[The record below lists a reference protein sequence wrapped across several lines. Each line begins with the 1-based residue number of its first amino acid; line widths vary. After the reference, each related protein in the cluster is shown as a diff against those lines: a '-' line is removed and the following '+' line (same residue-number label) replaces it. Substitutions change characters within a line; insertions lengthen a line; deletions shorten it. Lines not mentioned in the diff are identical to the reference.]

1 MIDSNPRN
9 QGADY
14 AAVGLTSF
22 RDPHQRGSEQEDVG
36 SPVLM
41 VLSCHPDTHYSCI
54 RVRPVS
60 IILGHDPQNSITI

>member
-1 MIDSNPRN
+1 VVRLS
-9 QGADY
+9 
-14 AAVGLTSF
+14 
-22 RDPHQRGSEQEDVG
+22 GSVG

-60 IILGHDPQNSITI
+60 ILLGRDPHNSINNTTIIHMLQEIYIHHVGR